1 MTKAYVPVWSKRVQ
15 KKMIDKGM
23 SKKQLAKELKR
34 NYCVL
39 VEVMNGKRINDTIAK
54 EICSYFGMEM

>member
-1 MTKAYVPVWSKRVQ
+1 MTKVYVPVWSKRVQ

-39 VEVMNGKRINDTIAK
+39 VDVMNGKRINDTIAK
-54 EICSYFGMEM
+54 EICNYFGMEM